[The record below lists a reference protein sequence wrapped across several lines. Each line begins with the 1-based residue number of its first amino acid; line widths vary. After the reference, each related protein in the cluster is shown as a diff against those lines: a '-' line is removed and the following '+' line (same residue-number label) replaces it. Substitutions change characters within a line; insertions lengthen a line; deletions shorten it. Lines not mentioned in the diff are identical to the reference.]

1 MRERDSMEQKRVAIS
16 DLHALIHDRV
26 SLNSLLRKLG

>member
-1 MRERDSMEQKRVAIS
+1 MEQKRVNIS

-26 SLNSLLRKLG
+26 SLNSLLRRLG

>member
-1 MRERDSMEQKRVAIS
+1 MQQTRVNVS
-16 DLHALIHDRV
+16 DLHKLIHDRV

>member
-1 MRERDSMEQKRVAIS
+1 MAQTRVKVE
-16 DLHALIHDRV
+16 DLHTLIHDRV

>member
-1 MRERDSMEQKRVAIS
+1 MKQTRVNVA

-26 SLNSLLRKLG
+26 SLNSLLRKLA